1 LDREHAFDA
10 LFRANYPGLR
20 RVATR
25 ILGSQAQAEE
35 LVQDLF
41 LWVWQRCPVI
51 DESTPSRAYLYRSA
65 HNAALNRLRHQ
76 RIEQR
81 WIEEQPDAED
91 NESPP
96 AAELEHDE
104 LLGAVQGAIERLPHR
119 CGLIYT
125 MSRQEGLTYQEIADA
140 LDLSVKTVEAQ
151 MARAFRLL
159 RKALAPHL
167 LASVILLAPIAGAVW
182 RE

>member
-1 LDREHAFDA
+1 LDRERAFDA
-10 LFRANYPGLR
+10 LFRANYAGLR
-20 RVATR
+20 RIATR
-25 ILGSQAQAEE
+25 ILGSPARAEE

-41 LWVWQRCPVI
+41 LWVWQRCPII
-51 DESTPSRAYLYRSA
+51 DESTPSRAYLYRAA
-65 HNAALNRLRHQ
+65 HNAAVNRIRHE

-81 WIEEQPDAED
+81 WKEEQPDAEP
-91 NESPP
+91 SGCPP
-96 AAELEHDE
+96 AAEVEHDE
-104 LLGAVQGAIERLPHR
+104 LLDAVQGAIERLPPR

-167 LASVILLAPIAGAVW
+167 PTS
-182 RE
+182 

>member
-1 LDREHAFDA
+1 MDRERTFDA
-10 LFRANYPGLR
+10 LFRANYAGLCR
-20 RVATR
+20 IATR
-25 ILGSQAQAEE
+25 ILGSPAQAEE

-41 LWVWQRCPVI
+41 LWVWERCLAI
-51 DESTPSRAYLYRSA
+51 DESTPSRAYLYRAA
-65 HNAALNRLRHQ
+65 HNAALNRLRRQ

-81 WIEEQPDAED
+81 WREEQPDTELASD
-91 NESPP
+91 SAP
-96 AAELEHDE
+96 AVELEHDE
-104 LLGAVQGAIERLPHR
+104 LLGAVQGAIERLPPR

-167 LASVILLAPIAGAVW
+167 L
-182 RE
+182 

>member
-1 LDREHAFDA
+1 MSDRECAFDA
-10 LFRANYPGLR
+10 LFRANYPGLCR
-20 RVATR
+20 IATR
-25 ILGSQAQAEE
+25 ILGSPAQAEE

-41 LWVWQRCPVI
+41 LWVWERCPAI
-51 DESTPSRAYLYRSA
+51 DESTPSRAYLYRAA

-81 WIEEQPDAED
+81 WREEQPDAESA
-91 NESPP
+91 ESPP
-96 AAELEHDE
+96 AVEFEHDQ
-104 LLGAVQGAIERLPHR
+104 LLGAVQGAIERLPPR

-140 LDLSVKTVEAQ
+140 LDLSVKTIEAQ

-167 LASVILLAPIAGAVW
+167 LASVLVLTGLAG
-182 RE
+182 R